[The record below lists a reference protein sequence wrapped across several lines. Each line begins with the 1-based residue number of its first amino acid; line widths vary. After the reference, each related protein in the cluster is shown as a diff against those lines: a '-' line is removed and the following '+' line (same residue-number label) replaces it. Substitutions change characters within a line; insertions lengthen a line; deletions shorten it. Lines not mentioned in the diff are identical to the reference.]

1 MSEGKRSKTFH
12 SFFTRRG
19 SFFCFALVRRSLL
32 PHQTPR
38 VRQPPKKKKKD
49 TVYPVCPFSPVLLLP
64 SLVEEKIKNKVI
76 RMIPRITPS
85 IVVLVALS
93 VILSA
98 YVAHGETEAIGKAR
112 ATLAVS
118 CDPNNGD
125 NAACRGT
132 SDERLSRKSE
142 IEAATETTTT
152 STTTAEAE
160 TAAPTIELVRG
171 GASHGLCG
179 CESFHARYAGY
190 LADIATR
197 RGYPYTEEA
206 PRKRYSTGL
215 DVTCNSCTT
224 VGATACRCEYSLTD
238 SGLASIDL
246 DVSAKVGVDD
256 MGSATFIGNPWVN
269 RRSSDHH
276 NDESGNTGEECTAE
290 TATEITSLLRSL
302 LDAVVSP
309 LERGDDDDDNG
320 EEEMIAYAYPP
331 VTDDGGMRDLAAE
344 RDLYAAEQSAAMREL
359 HVIGLS
365 GPISRIGTGTEANAL
380 FSGDGVSAAPG
391 CACSPYGELLVYSA
405 NPALRL
411 CGKYR
416 YRIHPRWLIEPFTIG
431 EKAAIEGET
440 PEADSLAT
448 LEDYTERLIN
458 SIDVCEDDMTYTW
471 NTTVDVVK
479 NADGKSME
487 RVTWTF
493 VDSKCNL
500 PHLVTHHALIQDT
513 TSPVVQLKNK
523 MSPAD
528 YVQPCGPQSEGFR
541 MLREV
546 LEDVDPSTSMVTVS
560 DDMSDPEH
568 IRLTTSGVLNSTDLG
583 LYHHTWTAQDA
594 YGNEGN
600 FTTTYQFAD
609 RQRRINTNLGLCV
622 WPPGTRGR
630 STVEFAIA
638 DVPKLVETLITRS
651 MCDPDLHPA
660 AKLTAHIVSCDYVGP
675 DPKTAAAFRRGGLDP
690 KALCRYDAQTGL
702 LHVAYMSNTDYT
714 DLEVGVQ
721 LRDYYGTVG
730 QKFVYEEGTDMG
742 DPALGGYKFSIRVPR
757 TYSAQCPISA
767 RRGELHIQVRA
778 DFYRGYALVGPN
790 IEIVSAPMPRVSQYA
805 VQFGLSP
812 DVIY

>member
-1 MSEGKRSKTFH
+1 
-12 SFFTRRG
+12 
-19 SFFCFALVRRSLL
+19 
-32 PHQTPR
+32 
-38 VRQPPKKKKKD
+38 
-49 TVYPVCPFSPVLLLP
+49 
-64 SLVEEKIKNKVI
+64 
-76 RMIPRITPS
+76 MIPRITPS
-85 IVVLVALS
+85 IVVLVAVS
-93 VILSA
+93 IILSA
-98 YVAHGETEAIGKAR
+98 YVAHGETETIGKAR

-132 SDERLSRKSE
+132 SDERLSRKGG
-142 IEAATETTTT
+142 IEAATATATTTT
-152 STTTAEAE
+152 TTTTTTTEA
-160 TAAPTIELVRG
+160 AAPTIEFARG
-171 GASHGLCG
+171 GASRGLCG

-206 PRKRYSTGL
+206 TQKRYSTGL
-215 DVTCNSCTT
+215 DVMCNTCTA

-256 MGSATFIGNPWVN
+256 TGSAVFVGNPWVN
-269 RRSSDHH
+269 GRSSD
-276 NDESGNTGEECTAE
+276 NRDDEGGDTREECTAE
-290 TATEITSLLRSL
+290 TATEITPLLRNL
-302 LDAVVSP
+302 LDAVVS
-309 LERGDDDDDNG
+309 L
-320 EEEMIAYAYPP
+320 YAYPL
-331 VTDDGGMRDLAAE
+331 VTDDGGTRDLAAE

-365 GPISRIGTGTEANAL
+365 GPISRIGTGTEADAL
-380 FSGDGVSAAPG
+380 FSGGVTATPG

-405 NPALRL
+405 HPMLRL
-411 CGKYR
+411 CSKYH
-416 YRIHPRWLIEPFTIG
+416 YRIHPRWLIEPLAIG
-431 EKAAIEGET
+431 EKAAVEGGIS
-440 PEADSLAT
+440 EADSLAT
-448 LEDYTERLIN
+448 LEDYTERLID
-458 SIDVCEDDMTYTW
+458 SISVCEDDMTYTW

-479 NADGKSME
+479 SADGKSME

-500 PHLVTHHALIQDT
+500 PHRVTHRTLIQDT
-513 TSPVVQLKNK
+513 TPPVVQLKNK

-528 YVQPCGPQSEGFR
+528 YVQPCGPQSDGFR
-541 MLREV
+541 MLREA

-568 IRLTTSGVLNSTDLG
+568 ILWTTSGVLNSTDLG

-600 FTTTYQFAD
+600 LTTTYQFAD
-609 RQRRINTNLGLCV
+609 RQRRINTNLGLCI

-638 DVPKLVETLITRS
+638 DVPKLVETLITRP
-651 MCDPDLHPA
+651 MCDPNLHPA

-675 DPKTAAAFRRGGLDP
+675 DPKTAATFRRGGLDP

-742 DPALGGYKFSIRVPR
+742 DRALGEYKFSIRVPR
-757 TYSAQCPISA
+757 TYGAQCPISA
-767 RRGELHIQVRA
+767 RRGELHIQARA
-778 DFYRGYALVGPN
+778 DFYHGDTVVGSN